1 MAKLFCVCEANR
13 QSLRPDRARPLTNV
27 AHIAFPS
34 GLPLRKSKSFQ
45 GPLKFAI
52 QGASVCQ
59 LGKGAVTSKF
69 LAHFTHHNSFSQTF
83 LAE

>member
-1 MAKLFCVCEANR
+1 MSISGNNQDEKEVVLLAFFLSFTEDELKIETLFLVLEKTA
-13 QSLRPDRARPLTNV
+13 P
-27 AHIAFPS
+27 
-34 GLPLRKSKSFQ
+34 FQ

-59 LGKGAVTSKF
+59 LGKGVVKLKF
-69 LAHFTHHNSFSQTF
+69 LAHFNRHNSFSQTF